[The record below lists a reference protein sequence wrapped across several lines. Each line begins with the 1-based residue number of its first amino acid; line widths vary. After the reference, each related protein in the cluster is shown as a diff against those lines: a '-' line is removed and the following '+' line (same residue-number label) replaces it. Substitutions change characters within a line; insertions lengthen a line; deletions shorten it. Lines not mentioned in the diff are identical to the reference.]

1 MKIPSAFLTGVIA
14 LLLAVMPALAADD
27 NVERDYEI
35 ALTKGQYAIE
45 LQDFATAIDHLKKAL
60 EIRPGDQAARIS
72 LGVAYSRSGDNG
84 RAREA
89 LEQAVR
95 DDPAAGRAQ
104 YELALV
110 LGKLGQGEES
120 KRMMAAAAK
129 SSDPEVSAAAKGYL
143 EGTGAGE
150 KKKFTTKL
158 SGGLQY
164 DSNVIL
170 EQDSPTTPGV
180 KNSDW
185 RWVWTA
191 DLAYAFLDTGKA
203 GAEVGYRFYKSIHD
217 ELKDYNVQQHTGR
230 VAGRYEL
237 SKTVG
242 AGLEY
247 DFVYASLRGEHYSTA
262 HRFVFRLPMKL
273 AQESLTEPHV
283 AYESKRFFDTPVFK
297 GLTGKNGT
305 NTAAGVSHTVMLGKK
320 AAISFDYTYDADS
333 ADAAYWSYTGNKGT
347 VNALAEWDSYKF
359 FGALSYYDR
368 KYDALAPGAP
378 EKRHDGAQEY
388 SIGIS
393 RKAGKHATV
402 TMADQHTIND
412 SNLAVY
418 QYTRNV
424 VSLMVEIRL

>member
-1 MKIPSAFLTGVIA
+1 MKIPIAFLTGMIVV
-14 LLLAVMPALAADD
+14 LLAVMPARAADT

-35 ALTKGQYAIE
+35 ALTKGQYAME
-45 LQDFATAIDHLKKAL
+45 LRDFGTAIGHLKKAL
-60 EIRPGDQAARIS
+60 ELKPDDQAARVS
-72 LGVAYSRSGDNG
+72 LGVAYSQSGDDG
-84 RAREA
+84 RARDV
-89 LEQAVR
+89 LQQAV
-95 DDPAAGRAQ
+95 AADASDGRAR

-110 LGKLGQGEES
+110 LAKLGRQEEAKS
-120 KRMMAAAAK
+120 QMAIAAR
-129 SSDPEVSAAAKGYL
+129 SSDPEVSAAARGFL
-143 EGTGAGE
+143 EGAAAGE

-185 RWVWTA
+185 RWVWTV

-203 GAEVGYRFYKSIHD
+203 GAEAGYQFYKSIHD
-217 ELKDYNVQQHTGR
+217 ELKDYNVEQHTGK

-237 SKTVG
+237 SKT
-242 AGLEY
+242 ARADLEY
-247 DFVYASLRGEHYSTA
+247 DFIYASLRGEHYSTA
-262 HRFVFRLPMKL
+262 HRFVFRLPLTL
-273 AQESLTEPHV
+273 APETLTEPH
-283 AYESKRFFDTPVFK
+283 AAFEAKRFFETPVFT
-297 GLTGKNGT
+297 GLTDKNGT
-305 NTAAGVSHTVMLGKK
+305 NTAAGASHTIMLGKK

-333 ADAAYWSYTGNKGT
+333 AAVDSWSYAGHKGT
-347 VNALAEWDSYKF
+347 VNALAEWDSYRL
-359 FGALSYYDR
+359 FGTLSYYDR

-402 TMADQHTIND
+402 TLADQHTIND